1 MAIKAIA
8 DAIPKLAIQGKQ
20 FALPESFIGW
30 PAREKR
36 ETRVT
41 QTKSKINLMY
51 TIARL

>member
-30 PAREKR
+30 PAREKKGY
-36 ETRVT
+36 TNKIQNQFNVYN
-41 QTKSKINLMY
+41 SKTLK
-51 TIARL
+51 

>member
-30 PAREKR
+30 PVRDKR
-36 ETRVT
+36 KKPELHK
-41 QTKSKINLMY
+41 QNPKSMY